1 MNGQMIRKAQELLRK
16 AMENLKEDVGKELK
30 TVQPLDGVRPTTGFV
45 RGAVVSFSAISSGP
59 NLVLSPSYYLQDCQT
74 EAVSSYLLA
83 DDLSFD
89 TFQERLK
96 KCIAKKS
103 ITVKGEQT
111 FLNPNTVAALESIQT
126 ALGM

>member
-30 TVQPLDGVRPTTGFV
+30 TVQPLDGVRPTTGSV
-45 RGAVVSFSAISSGP
+45 RGAVVSFSAISSSP
-59 NLVLSPSYYLQDCQT
+59 NLVLSPSYFLQGCQT
-74 EAVSSYLLA
+74 EAMSSYLLA
-83 DDLSFD
+83 DDISFD
-89 TFQERLK
+89 TFLERLK

-126 ALGM
+126 ALEM